1 MIKSL
6 NIRNFAVIERAGV
19 EFQQGLNLLTG
30 ETGSGKSIIV
40 DALGLLLG
48 ERSSSAQVRTGE
60 TSAFIEGIFELSPEE
75 RTGVQEILS
84 EAGIADEET
93 ENEIIIRR
101 EVSAGGKSRI
111 YINDRSVT
119 LAILRRLQPLLVEI
133 HGQGEQKL
141 LLNSRAQMELLDA
154 YAGVQGLRAELFE
167 AYWHWKTSVAALGSL
182 RAEMLERVRLTEQ
195 LEEQLAEID
204 SVAPQVGEDERLIT
218 TRRLMVHAERIVQLC
233 GSSYDQLY
241 ESDASV
247 LARLGGIIKQIREL
261 TLIDTRVLP
270 LLNNLEEGAALL
282 SEAAGGVRSYLETV
296 DFSAEE
302 LAGVDDRLAELERL
316 KRRLG
321 ADLEEILLR
330 RERLAQELSR
340 FADMTERERQLE
352 AELQEAQEAYSI
364 KATRLSARRREAARR
379 LERGVLKDLKQVA
392 LEDAQFVVELK
403 SSLPAS
409 DEATNSIADVEG
421 FYTPYGADRVSL
433 LFNANPGE
441 SLRAVGQAASGGELS
456 RLMLTLLTVS
466 LRGSG
471 QRLGGE
477 TLIFDEI
484 DTGIG
489 GGVAESIGRRLKVL
503 AETNQVLC
511 VTHQPQIAR
520 FADAHYSVRKRVR
533 EGRTLTGIEPLEGES
548 RVRELA
554 RMIAGERESKTT
566 LDTARWMLETA
577 QT

>member
-1 MIKSL
+1 
-6 NIRNFAVIERAGV
+6 
-19 EFQQGLNLLTG
+19 
-30 ETGSGKSIIV
+30 
-40 DALGLLLG
+40 
-48 ERSSSAQVRTGE
+48 
-60 TSAFIEGIFELSPEE
+60 LSPEE
-75 RTGVQEILS
+75 RAEVQEILY
-84 EAGIADEET
+84 EAGIADEEA
-93 ENEIIIRR
+93 EHEIIIRR

-111 YINDRSVT
+111 FINDRSVT

-141 LLNSRAQMELLDA
+141 LLSSRAQMELLDA
-154 YAGVQGLRAELFE
+154 YAGCQALRAEVGEAFEHWKKAVAALAGLRAE
-167 AYWHWKTSVAALGSL
+167 
-182 RAEMLERVRLTEQ
+182 MQERVRLTDR

-204 SVAPQVGEDERLIT
+204 AVAPQTGEEERLIT
-218 TRRLMVHAERIVQLC
+218 ARRLMVHAERIVQLC
-233 GSSYDQLY
+233 GGSYDQLY
-241 ESDASV
+241 ESDTSV
-247 LARLGGIIKQIREL
+247 LARLAGIIKQIREL
-261 TLIDTRVLP
+261 TLIDPRVLP
-270 LLNNLEEGAALL
+270 LLNNLEEGSALL

-296 DFSAEE
+296 EFSPEE
-302 LAGVDDRLAELERL
+302 LERVDDRLAELERL
-316 KRRLG
+316 KRKLG
-321 ADLEEILLR
+321 ADLDGILLI
-330 RERLAQELSR
+330 REQVAQELSR
-340 FADMTERERQLE
+340 FADMTERERQLQT
-352 AELQEAQEAYSI
+352 ELHEAQEAYSVR
-364 KATRLSARRREAARR
+364 AQQLSQTRREGARR

-403 SSLPAS
+403 SSAPAAVTHAS
-409 DEATNSIADVEG
+409 DEAPGSVAEEDG
-421 FYTPYGADRVSL
+421 FYTPYGADRISL

-441 SLRAVGQAASGGELS
+441 SLRTVGQAASGGELS

-466 LRGSG
+466 LKGSG
-471 QRLGGE
+471 QRLGSE

-489 GGVAESIGRRLKVL
+489 GGVAEAIGRRLKAL

-520 FADAHYSVRKRVR
+520 FADAHYSVKKGVR
-533 EGRTLTGIEPLEGES
+533 EGRTLTSVEQLEGEA